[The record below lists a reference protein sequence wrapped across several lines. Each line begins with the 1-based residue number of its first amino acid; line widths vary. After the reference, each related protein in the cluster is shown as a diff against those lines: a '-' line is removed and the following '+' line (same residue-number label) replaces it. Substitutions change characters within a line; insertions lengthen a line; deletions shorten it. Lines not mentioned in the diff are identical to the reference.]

1 MRKYVHRVGRTAR
14 AGRAGDAWTL
24 VEDQE
29 ARFFKSMMRE
39 GGHLDK
45 VKKERIGEKET
56 ANLQNHY
63 DVRTLYY
70 LMT

>member
-1 MRKYVHRVGRTAR
+1 M
-14 AGRAGDAWTL
+14 
-24 VEDQE
+24 EDQE